1 MVVLGRKTCEGK
13 KRGGGGDPQSLSGA
27 TAWTVV
33 GASSM
38 RATRRSWVV
47 CGAWDLGRMGGGGD
61 GSGQLGRGRRAWAS
75 GLGSA
80 QRNSIFCKLFKNIQ
94 RSLNQFDPMVDFPC
108 SKNFNK
114 ICN

>member
-1 MVVLGRKTCEGK
+1 MVLLGRKTCEGK

-47 CGAWDLGRMGGGGD
+47 CGAWDLGRMGGGTGP
-61 GSGQLGRGRRAWAS
+61 GTWAAVGERGPVALGRPKGIVSFANYS
-75 GLGSA
+75 K
-80 QRNSIFCKLFKNIQ
+80 IFK
-94 RSLNQFDPMVDFPC
+94 
-108 SKNFNK
+108 
-114 ICN
+114 

>member
-1 MVVLGRKTCEGK
+1 MVLLGRKTCEGK

-47 CGAWDLGRMGGGGD
+47 CGAWDLGRMGGGGRVRAH
-61 GSGQLGRGRRAWAS
+61 GPRSASVGQWPWVGP
-75 GLGSA
+75 
-80 QRNSIFCKLFKNIQ
+80 KE
-94 RSLNQFDPMVDFPC
+94 
-108 SKNFNK
+108 
-114 ICN
+114 